1 MEVKKNLNADLEK
14 KSSLFLNIGLCV
26 SLLLVITAFEWKFY
40 DRGAGNYESQRL
52 SNQIIGTPI
61 KEYLDN
67 YKGGSIEKII
77 QSARMAYVGFSRPT
91 HLLCFAINNVR
102 AKNLIDKI
110 DKTEWDVIEIK
121 KNDKVE
127 DS

>member
-1 MEVKKNLNADLEK
+1 M
-14 KSSLFLNIGLCV
+14 
-26 SLLLVITAFEWKFY
+26 
-40 DRGAGNYESQRL
+40 
-52 SNQIIGTPI
+52 
-61 KEYLDN
+61 
-67 YKGGSIEKII
+67 
-77 QSARMAYVGFSRPT
+77 GFSRPT